1 MNISERGL
9 ALIKNFEGCRLEAY
23 PDPAT
28 GGAPWTIGYG
38 WTQPVDGVPVQPG
51 MVITKFKAEQ
61 LLRRGIVSYEQALN
75 KVIKVPVTQAQ
86 FDAMLSLAW
95 NIGTRA
101 FSTSTLLK
109 MLNQKDYAGAAD
121 QFLRWNRAGGKV
133 MPGLVRR
140 RAAER
145 QLFIS

>member
-1 MNISERGL
+1 MQISEEGL
-9 ALIKNFEGCRLEAY
+9 ALIKSFEGCSLEAY

-28 GGAPWTIGYG
+28 GGAPWTIGFG
-38 WTQPVDGVPVQPG
+38 WTHDVDGVPVQPG
-51 MVITKFKAEQ
+51 MVITMRKAEE
-61 LLRRGIVSYEQALN
+61 LLRQGISSYEETLN

-101 FSTSTLLK
+101 FSTSTLLRL
-109 MLNQKDYAGAAD
+109 LNQKDYAGAAE

-145 QLFIS
+145 RLFLS

>member
-1 MNISERGL
+1 MQISERGIC
-9 ALIKNFEGCRLEAY
+9 LIKQFEGCSLEAY
-23 PDPAT
+23 PDPAA
-28 GGAPWTIGYG
+28 GDGPWTIGYG
-38 WTQPVDGVPVQPG
+38 WTQPVDGKPVTPG
-51 MVITKFKAEQ
+51 MKINKAKAEQ
-61 LLRRGIVSYEQALN
+61 LLRQGLVSYEQALN

-95 NIGTRA
+95 NIGTKA

-109 MLNQKDYAGAAD
+109 LLNQKDYAGAAE

-145 QLFIS
+145 RVFLS